1 MSEPG
6 NITFTLPG
14 ERILPKMFMA
24 LVGIEIF
31 LVLLDAIVNYGKFT
45 DIGALRRLC
54 NIAREDGVAT
64 YFAATQ
70 TLFAGLTAMLVYVV
84 SKQMGKAK
92 KETIGWLVI
101 ALFFIYMAVDDASQI
116 HERVGTAFKT
126 IADRDDG
133 GLLWSW
139 LHFSPSYSWQL
150 VFLPIF
156 GAIGLYMAY
165 FLWME
170 IKVSGART
178 LVFLALAFMST
189 AVVLDFIEGLHKD
202 HPLNIYTH
210 IKELYDLRSYTVSH
224 FAKVIEEFLEMLSI
238 STFWIVFSTQFFNLL
253 KEANIH
259 IESKNV

>member
-1 MSEPG
+1 MSKSG
-6 NITFTLPG
+6 NITFTLSG
-14 ERILPKMFMA
+14 ERILPKMFMI

-31 LVLLDAIVNYGKFT
+31 LVLLDVIVNYGKFT

-92 KETIGWLVI
+92 KETIGWLII
-101 ALFFIYMAVDDASQI
+101 ALFFMYMAVDDASQI

-126 IADRDDG
+126 IADRGDG

-139 LHFSPSYSWQL
+139 LHLSPSYSWQVVVL
-150 VFLPIF
+150 PVFV
-156 GAIGLYMAY
+156 GVGLYISY
-165 FLWME
+165 FLWVE
-170 IKVSGART
+170 LKAGRSKI
-178 LVFLALAFMST
+178 LVFLALAFMGT

-238 STFWIVFSTQFFNLL
+238 STFWIVFSAHFFSLL
-253 KEANIH
+253 KEVSIR
-259 IESKNV
+259 IESGS